1 MWRSRKVE
9 EFEVEGVQDKLAA
22 YGVSAPVPIPHDPA
36 VEEELIEKA
45 VTLLAYMPRNQPRE
59 KIERLLAPHDATR
72 GRRAVDALLEADLV
86 AQDERGRLRRLS

>member
-9 EFEVEGVQDKLAA
+9 EFEVEGVRDKLAD
-22 YGVSAPVPIPHDPA
+22 YGVSAQAPIPHDPT
-36 VEEELIEKA
+36 VEEELIAKA

-59 KIERLLAPHDATR
+59 KIERLLAPHDPTR

-86 AQDERGRLRRLS
+86 AQDECGRLRRLA

>member
-22 YGVSAPVPIPHDPA
+22 YGVSAPAPIPHDPA